1 MNIQKPTLSHSRI
14 NKLGEKR
21 EGWCHS
27 WKLTPLP
34 LVRGADLSF
43 TYFSPEVLRSD
54 RDTLRPPT
62 YEKVTLRRRTLPR
75 LELKYRTFN
84 KGDGFV
90 NRAPHPGRAKNF
102 KPSKMNRS
110 FNNKSQPL
118 RNLSMNAVE
127 VKSKVSLWQPPNV
140 HFGVVIWCFTIFVVW
155 GKCGWLTLVSPCQ
168 VFPMK
173 T

>member
-1 MNIQKPTLSHSRI
+1 MSFVKTHPTPPSERRWFVFHIFFSR
-14 NKLGEKR
+14 
-21 EGWCHS
+21 
-27 WKLTPLP
+27 
-34 LVRGADLSF
+34 SF
-43 TYFSPEVLRSD
+43 AKWSRHTA
-54 RDTLRPPT
+54 TPT

-110 FNNKSQPL
+110 FNNKSQSL
-118 RNLSMNAVE
+118 RNLNMNAVE
-127 VKSKVSLWQPPNV
+127 VKSKVSLWLKPPNV
-140 HFGVVIWCFTIFVVW
+140 DFGVVIWCFTIFVVW
-155 GKCGWLTLVSPCQ
+155 EKCGWLTLVSPCQ